1 MPLSA
6 TPWGYEVELGEG
18 EGVPPLLTLGA
29 FHSMTGSRFVSDG
42 RIQSDIDGAT
52 ARFRTHCGWHVAPSL
67 TCVATID
74 GGERT
79 VWLPSTNVTA
89 VESVLVCGE
98 DVTDRCEWSRLGQLR
113 LPFSPDVL
121 RAVVVRFTSGFASVP
136 EDLEVLVVHRVIH
149 DVALPFGIQQE
160 TAGSASVSYAQSAVA
175 AQGIAHLTASDRA
188 ALTAY
193 RLVEAR

>member
-1 MPLSA
+1 
-6 TPWGYEVELGEG
+6 
-18 EGVPPLLTLGA
+18 
-29 FHSMTGSRFVSDG
+29 MTGRRFVSDG
-42 RIQSDIDGAT
+42 RIQSDIDGVT
-52 ARFRTHCGWHVAPSL
+52 ARFRMHCGWHVAPSL

-121 RAVVVRFTSGFASVP
+121 RAVVVRFTSGHDPVP
-136 EDLEVLVVHRVIH
+136 DDLEALVVHRVIH

-160 TAGSASVSYAQSAVA
+160 TAGSVSVSYAQSAVA
-175 AQGIAHLTASDRA
+175 GQGIAHLTASDRS
-188 ALTAY
+188 ALSAY